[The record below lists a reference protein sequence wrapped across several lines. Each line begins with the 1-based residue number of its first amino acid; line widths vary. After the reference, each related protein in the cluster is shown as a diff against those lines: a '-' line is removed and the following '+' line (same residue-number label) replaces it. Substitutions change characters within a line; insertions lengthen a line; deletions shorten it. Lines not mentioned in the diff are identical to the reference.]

1 MTFDTPLSQYTSQA
15 FPINGSH
22 KIIAPF
28 WTDIDTRKGG
38 YLWYRTTTE
47 HTVLQRGTNKI
58 RSLFPEL
65 PNFSATWMMVVTWE
79 DVAAYGC
86 SSSGTILCSQVR
98 RYAQLTVNRI
108 QFILLFLRRKPIT
121 TFYLS
126 FEEHLFM
133 YYKKG
138 TQLKHHWL
146 YCVLINDYL
155 EDTFG
160 LEHFYF
166 FSA

>member
-1 MTFDTPLSQYTSQA
+1 MTFDTPLLQFTSQA

-65 PNFSATWMMVVTWE
+65 PHFSATWMMVVTWE
-79 DVAAYGC
+79 DVAAFGC
-86 SSSGTILCSQVR
+86 SSSGTLLCSQVR
-98 RYAQLTVNRI
+98 CNAKLAVKRMYFVSL
-108 QFILLFLRRKPIT
+108 LLFLWNELFE
-121 TFYLS
+121 FYLS
-126 FEEHLFM
+126 DN
-133 YYKKG
+133 YYKKVK
-138 TQLKHHWL
+138 QRKHHIL
-146 YCVLINDYL
+146 YWVLLNDYL
-155 EDTFG
+155 KVI
-160 LEHFYF
+160 
-166 FSA
+166 

>member
-1 MTFDTPLSQYTSQA
+1 MTFDTPLSQFTSQA

-86 SSSGTILCSQVR
+86 SSSGTLLCSQVR

-108 QFILLFLRRKPIT
+108 QFILLFLGRKPIT

-138 TQLKHHWL
+138 H
-146 YCVLINDYL
+146 N
-155 EDTFG
+155 
-160 LEHFYF
+160 
-166 FSA
+166 